1 MVWSATYHFVNN
13 FIFVQ
18 IRERIGKESKME
30 MTYDGALVMPKSFA
44 IVDEDEMTYVEGG
57 AEWSGARFVRNLAGF
72 VGLVGGLGYFLDKI
86 CPDWEL
92 LAWYGF
98 GVVCEK
104 ISGFMVSIGIKVATV
119 NAVAGAL
126 LLVGGIAAVI
136 AFGKAEI
143 F

>member
-1 MVWSATYHFVNN
+1 
-13 FIFVQ
+13 
-18 IRERIGKESKME
+18 ME

-86 CPDWEL
+86 CPDWEW

-98 GVVCEK
+98 GVVCSK